1 MMIIALAPLLFLT
14 AEPAWEKAA
23 ETDGVTVFKR
33 DRAGSEV
40 KEMKATGLIDG
51 TPQEVW
57 DVVRDLENYPTQMPY
72 TAEAKVLSRTPGD
85 KEVVFY
91 SRIKT
96 PLVDQRD
103 YIIVLKDESDGAG
116 TFKVSWTVAPKE
128 SDALVP
134 EKKNVVRV
142 RVNDGFWLLE
152 PREDGKKTFGTYYVF
167 TNPGGSI
174 PTFIANQ
181 GNNMAVPKVFDAI
194 RKTVKSKREKK

>member
-1 MMIIALAPLLFLT
+1 MMIIALAPLLILT

-51 TPQEVW
+51 SPKEVW
-57 DVVRDLENYPTQMPY
+57 DVVGDLENYPTQMPY
-72 TAEAKVLSRTPGD
+72 TAEAKVISRSG
-85 KEVVFY
+85 KETVFY

-96 PLVDQRD
+96 PLVDERD

-116 TFKVSWTVAPKE
+116 TYKVSWTVAPKE
-128 SDALVP
+128 SDALMP

-142 RVNDGFWLLE
+142 RVNDGYWLLE

-181 GNNMAVPKVFDAI
+181 GNNIAVPKVFDAI
-194 RKTVKSKREKK
+194 RKTVKQKRAK